1 MHSGASSL
9 AEIAYGFDLES
20 LYLRIDPKEGSFDA
34 WEPDLGLRINISSKA
49 IITIELITSRFIDPL
64 NEKIRIFKNGK
75 ALVSRE
81 TGIKCA
87 VNELAEVA
95 IPFAL
100 LDSNPKDE
108 LTFYIET
115 IKNKLV
121 RDRWPREGY
130 IVLHAPDE
138 DFERRLWLV

>member
-34 WEPDLGLRINISSKA
+34 WESDLGLRITISSKA
-49 IITIELITSRFIDPL
+49 IITIELIPSQSIDPL
-64 NEKIRIFKNGK
+64 KEKFRVLKNGK
-75 ALVSRE
+75 ALVFRE
-81 TGIKCA
+81 IGVKCA

-108 LTFYIET
+108 LTFYVET
-115 IKNKLV
+115 IGNKLL

-130 IVLHAPDE
+130 IVLNAPDE

>member
-9 AEIAYGFDLES
+9 AEIAYGFDFES

-34 WEPDLGLRINISSKA
+34 WEPDLSLRITISSKA
-49 IITIELITSRFIDPL
+49 IITIELIPSRFIDPL
-64 NEKIRIFKNGK
+64 NEKIRIFKSGK
-75 ALVSRE
+75 ALVSSE
-81 TGIKCA
+81 TGVKCA
-87 VNELAEVA
+87 VKELVEVA
-95 IPFAL
+95 IPFVL
-100 LDSNPKDE
+100 LDSKPKDE
-108 LTFYIET
+108 ATFYIET

-130 IVLHAPDE
+130 IALHAPDE